1 METIA
6 IVGTGRMGS
15 LIARKIKDKYRI
27 LLVDKDIRRCGNLAK
42 DIHSIATGNLEVV
55 KDADYIILA
64 LPDRV
69 IRDILPNINSFLKG
83 HQIVINISTSTMK
96 KDLLDKI
103 SYRQNLISVKIIGHY
118 EEINLGEIPLIII
131 EETAKDEIKTKMIE
145 IFSNIGIVLFGN
157 EEDVEKV
164 NTIAGEE
171 AIKAAINIKNRLME
185 QNIKQEY
192 WSIAIR
198 NVASGT
204 MKAFSSGDI
213 GPFAKRV
220 VEELE
225 KKNSL

>member
-6 IVGTGRMGS
+6 IIGTGRMGS

-42 DIHSIATGNLEVV
+42 DIHSIATGNLEVI

-103 SYRQNLISVKIIGHY
+103 NYRQNLISVKIIGHY

-131 EETAKDEIKTKMIE
+131 EETAKDEIKAKMIE

-171 AIKAAINIKNRLME
+171 AIKAAINIKSRLME

-192 WSIAIR
+192 WSVAIR

-204 MKAFSSGDI
+204 MKAFASGDI

-225 KKNSL
+225 KKNNL